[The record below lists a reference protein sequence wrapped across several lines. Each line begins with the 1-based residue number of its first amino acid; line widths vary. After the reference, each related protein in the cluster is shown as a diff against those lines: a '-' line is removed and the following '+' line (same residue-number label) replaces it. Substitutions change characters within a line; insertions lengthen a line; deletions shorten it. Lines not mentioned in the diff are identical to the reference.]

1 MRRARSQAHRGFEP
15 CFSLTPTLIA
25 FPKLFTSGE
34 ESLRNLSPQPMVNNF
49 ASRMVKPVN
58 NFPFGAKGSPVTPG
72 REDEFPDPYAATSRE
87 RPSLP
92 ARRLGLKRILK
103 MSTSD
108 VSAIRTSPGPSQ
120 RAGLTAN

>member
-1 MRRARSQAHRGFEP
+1 MGSHLFP
-15 CFSLTPTLIA
+15 LTPALIA